1 MPRIEVHQKIITR
14 LEHPSNSN
22 IHMHIGAIRSKF
34 ICIFNSTSVPV
45 KGEIIYLKEEQEKYI
60 VTDIV
65 RVLSSEDEEKI
76 ILEVAEYSTERVYNS
91 GSNSWI
97 ENVPLVVELEDYK
110 REENPFS
117 YVGEAL
123 DGEW

>member
-34 ICIFNSTSVPV
+34 ICTFTSSSVPV
-45 KGEIIYLKEEQEKYI
+45 KGEIIYLKEEQTKYI

-65 RVLSSEDEEKI
+65 RVLSAEDDEKI
-76 ILEVAEYSTERVYNS
+76 ILEVTEYSTERVYNS
-91 GSNSWI
+91 GSNAWK
-97 ENVPLVVELEDYK
+97 EDVPLVVELDDYK
-110 REENPFS
+110 RFEAPFS
-117 YVGEAL
+117 YHGE
-123 DGEW
+123 EY

>member
-1 MPRIEVHQKIITR
+1 MPRIEVHQKVITR
-14 LEHPSNSN
+14 LKHPSNSN
-22 IHMHIGAIRSKF
+22 INMHIGAIRSKF

-110 REENPFS
+110 REESPFS

-123 DGEW
+123 DGE